1 VDRKTGTLMEIK
13 KVGVVGCGLMGRGIV
28 QVCAQAGFPV
38 VVSEVND
45 ELLQKG
51 LSAIE
56 ASLDR
61 SVQKGKLT
69 QQEKDAT
76 LSRIRGTTD
85 IGEFGDCDLIIEA
98 AAENLDL
105 KKQIFRELDGICPA
119 HTILAT
125 NTSSLPV
132 SDIAAS
138 TKRPAKVLGMHFF
151 NPVPVMKLLEMVRT
165 EATSEET
172 FSAAKYFGQSLD
184 KTIVVA
190 KDSPGFIVNR
200 LLAPQILNAIQMLES
215 GIATKEDIDTGMT
228 LGLNYPM
235 GPLTLA
241 DFIGLDTLLSIAD
254 SIYDKLRDAQ
264 YAAPALLKDMV
275 ANGHLGRKTGKGFY
289 DYT

>member
-1 VDRKTGTLMEIK
+1 MEIK

-69 QQEKDAT
+69 PQEKDAT
-76 LSRIRGTTD
+76 LSRIMGTTD
-85 IGEFGDCDLIIEA
+85 ISEFGDCDLIIEA

-125 NTSSLPV
+125 NTSSLTI
-132 SDIAAS
+132 SGIAAS

-264 YAAPALLKDMV
+264 YAAPALLKNMV